1 MRRPLRSLQ
10 LGLLLGPLLGP
21 LLGLIALGA
30 AHAQSLGLDQ
40 NTTQG
45 APPQPIHITATN
57 GLDWNQK
64 TRTIT
69 ANGDAKAVRGNV
81 TITANQLVAHYA
93 ANSPIS
99 PASPASPTP
108 TPPTPTPPSST
119 ASSDPLAGL
128 DQGQSKL
135 TALEAI
141 GQVHIFTAT
150 DQAFGDHAIYH
161 MASGELVLT
170 GKGLRLI
177 TPSDTITASK
187 ALQYWSKVHRAVALG
202 DAQVVTKDHRSIQ
215 GDQLT
220 GYFTAG
226 SGAPVASATAPGANA
241 AAGKL
246 RKVIAEGH
254 VIVRTA
260 TDIATGD
267 HGVYHPATGIAVLT
281 GDVHITRGPNELAG
295 GKARVNMKTGIA
307 TLLAAPG
314 QQVQG
319 VVLPNSAP
327 PAALATKTG
336 SKTGAKAGGE
346 PAVKSP
352 QTQAKTAP

>member
-1 MRRPLRSLQ
+1 MRRPLPSLL
-10 LGLLLGPLLGP
+10 LGSLLGPLLGP
-21 LLGLIALGA
+21 LLGLIALGT

-64 TRTIT
+64 ARTIT

-99 PASPASPTP
+99 PASPASPAA
-108 TPPTPTPPSST
+108 PTPTPPSPT

-187 ALQYWSKVHRAVALG
+187 ALQYWSQDHRAVALG

-215 GDQLT
+215 ADQLT

-281 GDVHITRGPNELAG
+281 GNVHITRGPNELAG

-327 PAALATKTG
+327 PAALAAKTG
-336 SKTGAKAGGE
+336 SKTGGN

-352 QTQAKTAP
+352 QTQAKPAP

>member
-1 MRRPLRSLQ
+1 MSAAVRRLLT
-10 LGLLLGPLLGP
+10 GL
-21 LLGLIALGA
+21 LLGLIALGT

-40 NTTQG
+40 SPTPG
-45 APPQPIHITATN
+45 AAPQPIQITASN
-57 GLDWNQK
+57 GLDWDQK

-69 ANGDAKAVRGNV
+69 ANGNAQAVRGNV

-93 ANSPIS
+93 ANSAPTS
-99 PASPASPTP
+99 TPTP
-108 TPPTPTPPSST
+108 TPTLTPNSAPAAT

-141 GQVHIFTAT
+141 GQVHIFTTT

-170 GKGLRLI
+170 GKAPRLI
-177 TPSDTITASK
+177 TPSDTITAAK
-187 ALQYWSKVHRAVALG
+187 ALQYWSKDHRAVAIG
-202 DAQVVTKDHRSIQ
+202 NAQVVTKDHRSIQ
-215 GDQLT
+215 ADQLT

-246 RKVIAEGH
+246 RKIVAEGH

-267 HGVYHPATGIAVLT
+267 QGIYRPATGIAVLT
-281 GDVHITRGPNELAG
+281 GNVHITRGPNELTG
-295 GKARVNMKTGIA
+295 GMARVNMKTGIA

-314 QQVQG
+314 QRVQG
-319 VVLPNSAP
+319 VVLPNEAP
-327 PAALATKTG
+327 PAARAVK
-336 SKTGAKAGGE
+336 

-352 QTQAKTAP
+352 QTPAKSAP

>member
-1 MRRPLRSLQ
+1 MIAAPRRPLAA
-10 LGLLLGPLLGP
+10 LLLSVV
-21 LLGLIALGA
+21 ALGT
-30 AHAQSLGLDQ
+30 AHAQSLGFDQ
-40 NTTQG
+40 STAPG
-45 APPQPIHITATN
+45 AAPQPIQITASN
-57 GLDWNQK
+57 GLDWDQK

-69 ANGDAKAVRGNV
+69 ANGNAQAVRGKV
-81 TITANQLVAHYA
+81 TVTANQLVAQYA
-93 ANSPIS
+93 ASSATTAPAPSP
-99 PASPASPTP
+99 P
-108 TPPTPTPPSST
+108 
-119 ASSDPLAGL
+119 ASSDPLASL

-135 TALEAI
+135 TTLEAI

-150 DQAFGDHAIYH
+150 DQAFGDRAIYH

-170 GKGLRLI
+170 GTALRLI
-177 TPSDTITASK
+177 TPSDTITAAK
-187 ALQYWSKVHRAVALG
+187 ALQYWSKDHRAVAIG
-202 DAQVVTKDHRSIQ
+202 HAQVVTNDHRSIQ
-215 GDQLT
+215 ADQLT

-226 SGAPVASATAPGANA
+226 SGAQVASATAPGADA

-267 HGVYHPATGIAVLT
+267 HGIYHPATGIAVLT
-281 GDVHITRGPNELAG
+281 GNVHITRGPNELTG

-314 QQVQG
+314 QRVQG

-327 PAALATKTG
+327 PAGLA
-336 SKTGAKAGGE
+336 AK

-352 QTQAKTAP
+352 QTGAKPYP

>member
-1 MRRPLRSLQ
+1 MRVALRRPLP
-10 LGLLLGPLLGP
+10 GLLLGPLLGP

-40 NTTQG
+40 STTPG
-45 APPQPIHITATN
+45 APPQPIQITAAN

-93 ANSPIS
+93 ANSLPT

-108 TPPTPTPPSST
+108 TPPSPTT
-119 ASSDPLAGL
+119 SSDPLAGL

-141 GQVHIFTAT
+141 GQVHIFTNT

-170 GKGLRLI
+170 GKALRLI
-177 TPSDTITASK
+177 TPSDTITAAK
-187 ALQYWSKVHRAVALG
+187 ALQYWSKDHRAVALG

-215 GDQLT
+215 ADQLT

-226 SGAPVASATAPGANA
+226 SGAPVASATAPGANE

-246 RKVIAEGH
+246 RKVVAEGH

-267 HGVYHPATGIAVLT
+267 HGIYHPATGIAVLT
-281 GDVHITRGPNELAG
+281 GNVHITRGPNELAG

-314 QQVQG
+314 QRVQG

-327 PAALATKTG
+327 PAALVAEP
-336 SKTGAKAGGE
+336 GAKPGAE

-352 QTQAKTAP
+352 QTQAKPAP

>member
-1 MRRPLRSLQ
+1 MIAAPRRSLAV
-10 LGLLLGPLLGP
+10 LLLSTL
-21 LLGLIALGA
+21 ALGTA
-30 AHAQSLGLDQ
+30 RAQSLGFDQ
-40 NTTQG
+40 STAPG
-45 APPQPIHITATN
+45 AAPQPIQITASN
-57 GLDWNQK
+57 GLDWDQK

-69 ANGDAKAVRGNV
+69 ANGNAQAVRGKV
-81 TITANQLVAHYA
+81 TVTANQLVAQYA
-93 ANSPIS
+93 ANSASTAAAPS
-99 PASPASPTP
+99 PP
-108 TPPTPTPPSST
+108 
-119 ASSDPLAGL
+119 ASSDPLASL

-135 TALEAI
+135 TTLEAI

-150 DQAFGDHAIYH
+150 DQAFGDRAIYH
-161 MASGELVLT
+161 MTSGELVLT
-170 GKGLRLI
+170 GTALRLI
-177 TPSDTITASK
+177 TPSDTITAAK
-187 ALQYWSKVHRAVALG
+187 ALQYWSKDHRAVAIG
-202 DAQVVTKDHRSIQ
+202 HAQVVTKDHRSIQ
-215 GDQLT
+215 ADQLT

-267 HGVYHPATGIAVLT
+267 HGIYHPATGIAVLT
-281 GDVHITRGPNELAG
+281 GNVHITRGPNELAG

-314 QQVQG
+314 QRVQG

-327 PAALATKTG
+327 PASLA
-336 SKTGAKAGGE
+336 AK

-352 QTQAKTAP
+352 QTGAKPSP